1 MRVLVDEAHGTHFY
15 FGEDLPVCGMEA
27 GADMSAISL
36 HKTGGSLTQS
46 SMLLLGPN
54 MREDQGYVHQII
66 NLMQTTS
73 ASYLLL
79 VSLDITRHHLALNGR
94 DIYARVVD
102 FANYA
107 RREINEIGGF
117 YAFSRDAC
125 DGDAFF
131 DFDMTKLTVNTR
143 STGLSGIEVYDLLR
157 DEYDIQVEFGD
168 LQNFLAIMSVGDRP
182 AAIERLIGALED
194 IKQNYGTE
202 PADLVVNE
210 YISPEVVMTPAEAF
224 YKPSELLSLEKC
236 RGRIATESVMCYP
249 PGIPIL
255 APGERVTPEIL
266 EYIQYARDKGSLLTG
281 TEDPE
286 VRQLYVMLE

>member
-1 MRVLVDEAHGTHFY
+1 
-15 FGEDLPVCGMEA
+15 
-27 GADMSAISL
+27 
-36 HKTGGSLTQS
+36 
-46 SMLLLGPN
+46 
-54 MREDQGYVHQII
+54 
-66 NLMQTTS
+66 
-73 ASYLLL
+73 
-79 VSLDITRHHLALNGR
+79 
-94 DIYARVVD
+94 
-102 FANYA
+102 
-107 RREINEIGGF
+107 
-117 YAFSRDAC
+117 
-125 DGDAFF
+125 
-131 DFDMTKLTVNTR
+131 
-143 STGLSGIEVYDLLR
+143 
-157 DEYDIQVEFGD
+157 
-168 LQNFLAIMSVGDRP
+168 
-182 AAIERLIGALED
+182 LED

-266 EYIQYARDKGSLLTG
+266 EYIQYAREKGSLLTG

>member
-1 MRVLVDEAHGTHFY
+1 
-15 FGEDLPVCGMEA
+15 MEA

-125 DGDAFF
+125 DGDAF

-182 AAIERLIGALED
+182 RRS
-194 IKQNYGTE
+194 N
-202 PADLVVNE
+202 V
-210 YISPEVVMTPAEAF
+210 
-224 YKPSELLSLEKC
+224 
-236 RGRIATESVMCYP
+236 
-249 PGIPIL
+249 
-255 APGERVTPEIL
+255 
-266 EYIQYARDKGSLLTG
+266 
-281 TEDPE
+281 
-286 VRQLYVMLE
+286 